1 MSEMRSQLE
10 QPANGGRLL
19 VKVFKILGWVFIVVG
34 VMLCLTVIGIVVGL
48 MLIAAGFCIVK
59 FLPKMI
65 QTKFEQFGKGSAELA
80 EIHEYNLQQAREA
93 RERQQRDAQ

>member
-10 QPANGGRLL
+10 QQANSGRLL
-19 VKVFKILGWVFIVVG
+19 VKVFKILGWVFIVTG
-34 VMLCLTVIGIVVGL
+34 VMLCLTVIGIVVGVI
-48 MLIAAGFCIVK
+48 LIAAGFCILK
-59 FLPKMI
+59 FLPKLI
-65 QTKFEQFGKGSAELA
+65 EAKFEQFGKGTAEMA